1 MDTPARSGTG
11 RVELRPFFAY
21 EALVVTRRQK
31 QVLDY
36 LRGYLR
42 EHGYG
47 PSLEEIGRHLGVA
60 SLATVHKH
68 LTRLEERGVIR
79 RRARQ
84 SRSVEVLERPGTA
97 HAVPGV
103 NVPLLGRVAA
113 GSPIEPVEVNE
124 TVPLPENLLGR
135 SETFALRVVGDSM
148 VDDGI
153 LDGDL
158 IVVEA
163 RADAPNG
170 ATVVA
175 LVRGDATV
183 KRLSRRRGRIHL
195 VPANERLQPI
205 VAREDEVVIRGVV
218 VGLVRR
224 YR

>member
-1 MDTPARSGTG
+1 M
-11 RVELRPFFAY
+11 
-21 EALVVTRRQK
+21 
-31 QVLDY
+31 
-36 LRGYLR
+36 R

-84 SRSVEVLERPGTA
+84 SRSVQVLEQPGNA

-113 GSPIEPVEVNE
+113 GSPIEPIEVNE

-135 SETFALRVVGDSM
+135 GETFALRVVGDSM